1 MWIDSFKVKVDSSEN
16 NKLLNDTEFVLH
28 RILFQLVS
36 TELYRD
42 GIYG

>member
-28 RILFQLVS
+28 RITLDDPGNLVS
-36 TELYRD
+36 V
-42 GIYG
+42 GIN